1 MHMRR
6 RDYNPAMEQYRITA
20 ICCAPPDRSGAA
32 HTTNLLGHLQVN
44 VKCAQCGREFSVDY
58 NPRDLQ
64 RIPDFETRLL
74 AAAQK
79 AVDSSHR
86 APMHGGPY
94 LNIEQL

>member
-1 MHMRR
+1 
-6 RDYNPAMEQYRITA
+6 
-20 ICCAPPDRSGAA
+20 
-32 HTTNLLGHLQVN
+32 LLGHLQVN

-58 NPRDLQ
+58 NPHDLQ
-64 RIPDFETRLL
+64 RIADFETRLL